1 LAKKLGYAL
10 LPFQIELDKN
20 IADGFKREWQTAT
33 VMPPEQHI
41 ANALQWFG
49 LALTLSILFFWYSFK
64 KQ

>member
-1 LAKKLGYAL
+1 

-20 IADGFKREWQTAT
+20 LADGFKREWQTAT

-41 ANALQWFG
+41 AYALQWFG
-49 LALTLSILFFWYSFK
+49 LALTLTILFFWYSFK